1 MLYRITAIVLI
12 VIINSCME
20 LHSQARD
27 TIHLYN
33 GQVLIGEIRSGQL
46 GEITIDDKDLR
57 NVELKAYKIKRLT
70 AVQRFKIEMNSK
82 EIHYGT
88 MKASGKEGWIY
99 IVSDGGD
106 TLITEIT
113 AINTIIPVDNK
124 FLKQLKGNLS
134 AGFSYAKS
142 SDVGQINLSSSVL
155 YETRLFQYQLSA
167 SAIESIDSSKLSR
180 DQENATF
187 FMAYYFR
194 PAWFLSSGVSY
205 QRNLELSIA
214 ARYQGLIG
222 AGNKVFLRRHWHLL
236 VLSGMTFNR
245 ETSTSGTVS
254 GLLLEVPVSF
264 IFNFFKYRHPNIQI
278 SSTQTVYFSL
288 SQKGRIRYSND
299 TKFSWELMKDFYFTL
314 NPYANSDSQPPEG
327 NSNFDY
333 GVALSLS
340 FKF

>member
-1 MLYRITAIVLI
+1 MLYRLTAFVLI
-12 VIINSCME
+12 VIINSCTE

-27 TIHLYN
+27 TVHLYN

-46 GEITIDDKDLR
+46 GEITIDDRDLR

-82 EIHYGT
+82 EIYYGT
-88 MKASGKEGWIY
+88 IKASGKEGWIY
-99 IVSDGGD
+99 IVSDEGD
-106 TLITEIT
+106 TLTTEIT
-113 AINTIIPVDNK
+113 AINTIIPVDKK

-180 DQENATF
+180 DQENVTF
-187 FMAYYFR
+187 FTAYYFR
-194 PAWFLSSGVSY
+194 PAWFLAGAVSY

-214 ARYQGLIG
+214 SRYTGLLG
-222 AGNKVFLRRHWHLL
+222 AGNKVFVQRYWHLL
-236 VLSGMTFNR
+236 ILSGMAFNR
-245 ETSTSGTVS
+245 ETSTSGTKS
-254 GLLLEVPVSF
+254 GLLLEVPLSF
-264 IFNFFKYRHPNIQI
+264 IFNFFKYRRPNVQI
-278 SSTQTVYFSL
+278 SSTQNVYFSL

-299 TKFSWELMKDFYFTL
+299 TNFSWELMKDFYLTL
-314 NPYANSDSQPPEG
+314 NPYANYDSKPPEG